1 MTLPTGTPADI
12 AVARLPAPTT
22 GPTTCRMLIGRA
34 LDMIANKWS
43 VPIILA
49 LARARVGAGAG
60 TDGGPELRFSALA
73 RAIPEITQKELTK
86 QLRELE
92 AAGLVGR
99 RVHAEVPPRVEYW
112 LTELGAT
119 IKPVLDRLAGWAA
132 SHGNE
137 IEANRAAYAARRGRE
152 PNAPISARPPAA

>member
-1 MTLPTGTPADI
+1 
-12 AVARLPAPTT
+12 
-22 GPTTCRMLIGRA
+22 
-34 LDMIANKWS
+34 MIANKWS

-49 LARARVGAGAG
+49 LARARIGAAAG
-60 TDGGPELRFSALA
+60 DSGPELRFSALA

-112 LTELGAT
+112 LTDLGAT
-119 IKPVLDRLAGWAA
+119 IKPVLDGLAGWAA
-132 SHGNE
+132 AHGSE
-137 IEANRAAYAARRGRE
+137 IAANRAEYAARRAGR
-152 PNAPISARPPAA
+152 PDMAAPSDRAPAA